1 MFHGQGNQVITLGT
15 EAFKWYAPYREKG
28 EVDSYFKRGDRFE
41 EKLTVNLTATDDEG
55 NSKEKSI
62 ALLPLPHPSP
72 LNKRY
77 YAIFPE
83 MLQHRLAQV
92 EF

>member
-15 EAFKWYAPYREKG
+15 EAFKWYAPYRE
-28 EVDSYFKRGDRFE
+28 GDRFE
-41 EKLTVNLTATDDEG
+41 EKLVVNLTATDDQG
-55 NSKEKSI
+55 NSKQKSI
-62 ALLPLPHPSP
+62 TLLPLPHPSP

-83 MLQHRLAQV
+83 ILQHRLN
-92 EF
+92 FN